1 MMALQERLGRNKTIL
16 ANFSYLSLLQ
26 VFAILFPL
34 LTYPYLLRVIGLEL
48 YGVII
53 FAQSIINYV
62 SLVINFG
69 FNMSGAR
76 NVAIYKQ
83 DRARLSRI
91 VTSIYWCKFILWL
104 VCLVLYLSVISMV
117 PFFEDHYWVYVLSF
131 LLTFNELLLPI
142 WFFQGIE
149 KMKYITFVNLSARLL
164 FVVAI
169 FLFVHRQEDYLLV
182 PLLNGIGAILAGCLS
197 LYIVLGKE
205 RVRFSLMPV
214 RELRSA
220 YKESLPLFVSIL
232 STQIY
237 VNVNKLVIGSF
248 LGMLEVSI
256 YDMADKVLLLMKL
269 LSIGIALLFY
279 ISMFFGSD
287 WLVYLLAGEHIEE
300 ASVIMRLLGISAILT
315 SINGFL
321 GGNRLVPLG
330 YSSVYMRVMVGN
342 CLFFLT
348 AMGLLWLTGSITMY
362 TVTVMAVGVEVF
374 CFVSLVYRNWRL
386 GL

>member
-1 MMALQERLGRNKTIL
+1 MACLPSPVFIGHQYGSVLWGSLLGVCPLFPFDIQRASVTYLVLSGDWENEIYHIREPICPPVVRGCYIL
-16 ANFSYLSLLQ
+16 VCPSARGLFAGPLVKRDRGYTGGLSLL
-26 VFAILFPL
+26 
-34 LTYPYLLRVIGLEL
+34 
-48 YGVII
+48 
-53 FAQSIINYV
+53 
-62 SLVINFG
+62 
-69 FNMSGAR
+69 
-76 NVAIYKQ
+76 
-83 DRARLSRI
+83 
-91 VTSIYWCKFILWL
+91 
-104 VCLVLYLSVISMV
+104 
-117 PFFEDHYWVYVLSF
+117 
-131 LLTFNELLLPI
+131 
-142 WFFQGIE
+142 
-149 KMKYITFVNLSARLL
+149 
-164 FVVAI
+164 
-169 FLFVHRQEDYLLV
+169 
-182 PLLNGIGAILAGCLS
+182 
-197 LYIVLGKE
+197 LGKE

-269 LSIGIALLFY
+269 PASMIAQAVFPKISREQNIRFINHVMFLSVGIALLFY